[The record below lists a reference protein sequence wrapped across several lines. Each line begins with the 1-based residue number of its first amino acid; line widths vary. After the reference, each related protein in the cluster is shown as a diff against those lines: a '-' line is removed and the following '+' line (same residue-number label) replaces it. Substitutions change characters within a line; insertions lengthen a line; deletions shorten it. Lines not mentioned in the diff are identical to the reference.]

1 VITRKTVEW
10 HLKKAFDKLDIRSR
24 DQLPDVM
31 DRDVMDRDLAGVSKG
46 RRRTS

>member
-31 DRDVMDRDLAGVSKG
+31 DRDLAGAGDG
-46 RRRTS
+46 RGEAPESHR